1 MPPSTDQLSETER
14 ITKALKR
21 FRPREAVKI
30 LAESSRGEEAAFLKT
45 WALARLL
52 AWAILD
58 QRPGKR
64 RPKKSKPTIRTANAR
79 LVGHLTLASLLD
91 QRLKQYGARE
101 NDETLRLM
109 LALFSAIGGFGVYVQ
124 GRGAKGLLSQAKK
137 TNRKLG
143 YVYRIVAYLCRY
155 KQHIGDDR
163 KFDIESAKYFVEKDE
178 HEADTWHLSQISKIW
193 EQYKQAAPY
202 IFAFYRFFSSQL
214 PRAKSPNQVIDFL
227 DKVASNQR
235 RLTRLIGRAAYA
247 ADILEKRARNVRLR
261 DFKQIRRVTPALP
274 DFRPEERQIIKSIDR
289 EAPIL

>member
-14 ITKALKR
+14 VTKALKR
-21 FRPREAVKI
+21 FRPREAVET

-64 RPKKSKPTIRTANAR
+64 RPKKSKPTIRTANAK
-79 LVGHLTLASLLD
+79 LVGHLTLASRLH
-91 QRLKQYGARE
+91 QRLQRYGARA

-109 LALFSAIGGFGVYVQ
+109 LALFTATGGFGAYVR

-137 TNRKLG
+137 ANRKLG

-155 KQHIGDDR
+155 KQHIGNDR
-163 KFDIESAKYFVEKDE
+163 QFDIESAKYFVEKYD
-178 HEADTWHLSQISKIW
+178 HEDNTYKASKISKIW
-193 EQYKQAAPY
+193 EEYKQAAPY
-202 IFAFYRFFSSQL
+202 IFAFYWFLSSQL

-247 ADILEKRARNVRLR
+247 ADILKKRARNVRLR
-261 DFKQIRRVTPALP
+261 DFERIRRVTPAL
-274 DFRPEERQIIKSIDR
+274 RPFGPAELEIIESIDR
-289 EAPIL
+289 KAPIP